1 MYNNLLANNMKIIQA
16 NIESLVERQK
26 HYIDSSYKQF
36 LDFGG
41 PCVYFH
47 AECLA
52 EGRRNF
58 LSPRHIEML
67 YATLTAWG
75 MHRMGD
81 SERTKTK
88 LTDWERFSGSIH
100 RNRSSILLHRDKSML
115 RMSPDQYERSLHEL
129 KQLYFDL
136 DLTMSDST
144 LVVNSKAM
152 FHLWPDYIPPI
163 DRQYTVRFLQ
173 KRPDQWMNPKKRFR
187 TVTLPK
193 GKEKQFTWFISTC
206 TALKRLLDKIERDSI
221 KKERQMHNVAA
232 PKIIDNAIVHYI
244 RVESRKLKDMI

>member
-1 MYNNLLANNMKIIQA
+1 VKIIQT
-16 NIESLVERQK
+16 NIESLVEKQK
-26 HYIDSSYKQF
+26 HYVDGSYEQF
-36 LDFGG
+36 LAFGG
-41 PCVYFH
+41 PCIYFH
-47 AECLA
+47 AECLS
-52 EGRRNF
+52 EGSKDF

-81 SERTKTK
+81 SQRTKTK
-88 LTDWERFSGSIH
+88 LTNWERFSRSIH
-100 RNRSSILLHRDKSML
+100 RNRSAIDRHRDKSML
-115 RMSPDQYERSLHEL
+115 RMSLDQYVRSLHEL

-173 KRPDQWMNPKKRFR
+173 KGPDQWMTPKKRFR

-206 TALKRLLDKIERDSI
+206 TALKELLDQIECDI
-221 KKERQMHNVAA
+221 VDQERQMHNVAV
-232 PKIIDNAIVHYI
+232 PKIIDNAIVHYV
-244 RVESRKLKDMI
+244 RVKSGKLADMT